1 MCACIV
7 HESKKGTNLLVKLL
21 VKGAGAGIR
30 VNTDRVHVLPQEFR
44 FYL

>member
-1 MCACIV
+1 MNL
-7 HESKKGTNLLVKLL
+7 EKGMILLVKLL

-30 VNTDRVHVLPQEFR
+30 VNTDKVHVLPQEFR